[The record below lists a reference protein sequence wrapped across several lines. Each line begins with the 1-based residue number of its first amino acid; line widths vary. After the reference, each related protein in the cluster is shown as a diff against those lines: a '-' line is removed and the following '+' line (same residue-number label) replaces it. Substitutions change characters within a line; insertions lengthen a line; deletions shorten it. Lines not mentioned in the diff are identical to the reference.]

1 MKKCYIFGSAEAVL
15 PLKYTNGVTRNPQN
29 LYIAADR
36 GFVSMR
42 AMGLTPDIISGDF
55 DSSPLTDEMRSS
67 GAEIIRHPV
76 EKDDTDLMLAIKL
89 GFERGY
95 TDFVI
100 VGCLGGERFDHSIA
114 TLQSLAYI
122 AEQGGSAVAYGE
134 GEDGCCL
141 TVTAVKNGEIE
152 LEAQKRGTV
161 SVFALSEKAEG
172 VSITGLK
179 YELTDATLISDFP
192 LGVSN
197 SFVGK
202 KASVG
207 VKNGTLLVIYNQL

>member
-1 MKKCYIFGSAEAVL
+1 MKKCYIFGSAEAIIPFDL
-15 PLKYTNGVTRNPQN
+15 TPNPEN

-36 GFVSMR
+36 GFVSMT
-42 AMGLTPDIISGDF
+42 ALGLAPDIISGDF
-55 DSSPLTDEMRSS
+55 DSYPLTDEMVKS
-67 GAEIIRHPV
+67 GAQIIRHPI

-89 GFERGY
+89 GFDRGC

-100 VGCLGGERFDHSIA
+100 IGCLGGERFDHSIA
-114 TLQSLAYI
+114 TVQSLAYI
-122 AEQGGSAVAYGE
+122 VERGGSAVAYGK
-134 GEDGCCL
+134 GEDGGCL
-141 TVTAVKNGEIE
+141 TLTAIKNGQ
-152 LEAQKRGTV
+152 LGLSAQKNGTV

-179 YELTDATLISDFP
+179 YELTGASLSSSFP

-197 SFVGK
+197 SFVGNTAK
-202 KASVG
+202 IS